1 MTTTVGV
8 SPGPVTPAP
17 AVRRAWWRPRLD
29 GATTPARLRLLLA
42 LLILLSLAW
51 GVLAALTADQH
62 ASAAADVVAVSEP
75 LSLDAEQIYTSLS
88 DAGATAANAFLAGG
102 LEPTKARQRYQADIT
117 QAAIRI
123 EAASALVGSSAARTQ
138 LPGHLTKQA
147 SAAGT
152 AVGDD
157 LAILSGQLP
166 AYTDEVGTARADNR
180 LGLPL
185 GAAYLREASGLLRG
199 TLLPAAS
206 DIYTRESTLLTSA
219 SAQATGLPLIVV
231 AAIAGLGLGY
241 VLFRSSR
248 WLSRHTHRMVN
259 YGLLLA
265 TVAGLVS
272 LVWLVAAFVV
282 GRGDLLHAQQQGSA
296 PAQAFARA
304 EVAALQAHADE
315 SLTLIDNGGDD
326 SYQKDY
332 LAQQKLLGPG
342 PGTLLAAVQAA
353 GGPGSDVAA
362 QARAWYQAHAALRA
376 KDNGGSH
383 GAAVQSALNGDAAT
397 SFARLSTTLSQGI
410 NDHQAV
416 FAASARSGRDAFT
429 GLAVGMIVASLVMVG
444 GCAWGLSRRLAE
456 YR

>member
-29 GATTPARLRLLLA
+29 GAATPPARLRLLLA

-88 DAGATAANAFLAGG
+88 DADATAANAFLAGG
-102 LEPTKARQRYQADIT
+102 LEPAKARQRYQADIT

-157 LAILSGQLP
+157 LTILSGQLP
-166 AYTDEVGTARADNR
+166 PYTDEVGTARADNR

-219 SAQATGLPLIVV
+219 SAQATGLPL
-231 AAIAGLGLGY
+231 
-241 VLFRSSR
+241 
-248 WLSRHTHRMVN
+248 
-259 YGLLLA
+259 
-265 TVAGLVS
+265 
-272 LVWLVAAFVV
+272 
-282 GRGDLLHAQQQGSA
+282 SA
-296 PAQAFARA
+296 
-304 EVAALQAHADE
+304 
-315 SLTLIDNGGDD
+315 
-326 SYQKDY
+326 
-332 LAQQKLLGPG
+332 
-342 PGTLLAAVQAA
+342 
-353 GGPGSDVAA
+353 
-362 QARAWYQAHAALRA
+362 W
-376 KDNGGSH
+376 
-383 GAAVQSALNGDAAT
+383 
-397 SFARLSTTLSQGI
+397 
-410 NDHQAV
+410 
-416 FAASARSGRDAFT
+416 
-429 GLAVGMIVASLVMVG
+429 
-444 GCAWGLSRRLAE
+444 SRR
-456 YR
+456 

>member
-1 MTTTVGV
+1 
-8 SPGPVTPAP
+8 
-17 AVRRAWWRPRLD
+17 
-29 GATTPARLRLLLA
+29 
-42 LLILLSLAW
+42 
-51 GVLAALTADQH
+51 
-62 ASAAADVVAVSEP
+62 
-75 LSLDAEQIYTSLS
+75 
-88 DAGATAANAFLAGG
+88 
-102 LEPTKARQRYQADIT
+102 
-117 QAAIRI
+117 
-123 EAASALVGSSAARTQ
+123 
-138 LPGHLTKQA
+138 
-147 SAAGT
+147 
-152 AVGDD
+152 VGDD

-248 WLSRHTHRMVN
+248 WLSRHTHRLVN

-265 TVAGLVS
+265 ALAGLVS

-342 PGTLLAAVQAA
+342 SGTLLAAIQAI

-376 KDNGGSH
+376 KDGGGSH
-383 GAAVQSALNGDAAT
+383 AAAVQSALNGDAAT

-429 GLAVGMIVASLVMVG
+429 GLAVGMIVASLVMAG

>member
-8 SPGPVTPAP
+8 SHGPVTPAP

-29 GATTPARLRLLLA
+29 GATTPSRLRLLLA

-88 DAGATAANAFLAGG
+88 DADATAANAFLAGG
-102 LEPTKARQRYQADIT
+102 LEPAKARQRYQADIT
-117 QAAIRI
+117 EAAIRI

-138 LPGHLTKQA
+138 LPGHPARQA

-206 DIYTRESTLLTSA
+206 DIYTRESAQLTSA
-219 SAQATGLPLIVV
+219 SAQATGLPLIAV
-231 AAIAGLGLGY
+231 AAVAGLGLGY

-248 WLSRHTHRMVN
+248 WLSRHTHRVVN

-265 TVAGLVS
+265 TLAGLVS

-342 PGTLLAAVQAA
+342 PGTLLAALQAA

-376 KDNGGSH
+376 KDDAGSH
-383 GAAVQSALNGDAAT
+383 GAAVQSALSGDAAT
-397 SFARLSTTLSQGI
+397 SFARLSVTLSEGI

-416 FAASARSGRDAFT
+416 FAVSARSGRDAFT

-444 GCAWGLSRRLAE
+444 GCVWGLSRRLTE